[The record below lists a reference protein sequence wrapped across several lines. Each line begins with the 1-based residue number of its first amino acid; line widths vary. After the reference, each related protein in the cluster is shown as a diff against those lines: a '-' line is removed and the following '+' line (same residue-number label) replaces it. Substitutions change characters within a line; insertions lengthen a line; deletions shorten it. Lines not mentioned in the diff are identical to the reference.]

1 MDRRQ
6 FLTAAALAGT
16 AGGAVVLDPISFAS
30 ADPGSEQPT
39 AEPGT
44 EQSQTISGRIEY
56 GAPDFVYIPVKVPA
70 GANRISVEYSYN
82 RPAAP
87 PGQNG
92 NALDIGVFDN
102 SGIELGN
109 AAGFRGW
116 SGGFRTSFTIS
127 ASDATPGYLPGPVR
141 PGTWHVIF
149 GPYTVHP
156 DGLDWTLTVTL
167 AFGPD
172 GAPFVPNHAPLRA
185 PGRGADWYR
194 GDMHLHTVHS
204 DGRRLPEE
212 VAA

>member
-6 FLTAAALAGT
+6 FLTATALAGT

-30 ADPGSEQPT
+30 ADPGTGASP
-39 AEPGT
+39 EPGT
-44 EQSQTISGRIEY
+44 VQTQTITGHIEY
-56 GAPDFVYIPVKVPA
+56 GAPDFVYIPVQVPV

-127 ASDATPGYLPGPVR
+127 AS
-141 PGTWHVIF
+141 
-149 GPYTVHP
+149 
-156 DGLDWTLTVTL
+156 
-167 AFGPD
+167 
-172 GAPFVPNHAPLRA
+172 
-185 PGRGADWYR
+185 
-194 GDMHLHTVHS
+194 
-204 DGRRLPEE
+204 
-212 VAA
+212 